1 MNAHTSVGP
10 LDRAAR
16 VYIAG
21 HRGLVGSAL
30 LRTFAGAG
38 FTNLLVRSRAELDLT
53 DRAATFDFVLESRP
67 QVVID
72 AAARVGGILANDT
85 YPADFLSENLQIQ
98 VNLLDAAVAAR
109 VPRLLFLGS
118 SCIYPKLAPQ
128 PIPESALLTGPLEP
142 TNDAYAI
149 AKIAGILAVQA
160 VRRQH
165 GLPWISAMP
174 TNLYGPGDNF
184 SPSGSH
190 LLPAL
195 IRRYDEAKAS
205 GAPNVTNW
213 GTGTPRRELLH
224 VDDLASACLYLLEH
238 FDGPTHVNVGTGID
252 HTIGEIAEMVASA
265 VGYSGETRWDPS
277 KPDGT
282 PRKLLD
288 VSVLREAGWR
298 PSIALRDGIRRRW
311 RGIAS
316 TRERFGN
323 EAGPSRS
330 EHLASQRHRGVA
342 LLCRTGLGTQFL
354 APTAIASGQCRARC
368 RGQFGAV
375 RQGSA
380 RRGLSRAA
388 SSRSSRCPGPLPS
401 CSAAPPRTR
410 CGNAGAVRWAMS
422 MEPSRSTSPATRAP
436 AVPSCRC

>member
-30 LRTFAGAG
+30 LRTVAGAG

-298 PSIALRDGIRRRW
+298 PSIALRDGIEATVAW
-311 RGIAS
+311 Y
-316 TRERFGN
+316 REH
-323 EAGPSRS
+323 AG
-330 EHLASQRHRGVA
+330 
-342 LLCRTGLGTQFL
+342 T
-354 APTAIASGQCRARC
+354 
-368 RGQFGAV
+368 V
-375 RQGSA
+375 RQ
-380 RRGLSRAA
+380 
-388 SSRSSRCPGPLPS
+388 
-401 CSAAPPRTR
+401 
-410 CGNAGAVRWAMS
+410 
-422 MEPSRSTSPATRAP
+422 
-436 AVPSCRC
+436 

>member
-1 MNAHTSVGP
+1 MTGTVPAHV
-10 LDRAAR
+10 LDRAAP
-16 VYIAG
+16 VFIAG

-30 LRTFAGAG
+30 VRKFEAEG
-38 FTNLLVRSRAELDLT
+38 FTNLLVRSRTDLDLT
-53 DRAATFDFVLESRP
+53 DRAATFDFVLEAEP

-72 AAARVGGILANDT
+72 AAARVGGIMANNT

-118 SCIYPKLAPQ
+118 SCIYPKLSPQ

-149 AKIAGILAVQA
+149 AKIAGILQVQA
-160 VRRQH
+160 VRRQY

-184 SPSGSH
+184 SPTGSH

-205 GAPNVTNW
+205 GAPEVTNW
-213 GTGTPRRELLH
+213 GTGTPQRELLH

-238 FDGPTHVNVGTGID
+238 FDGPTQVNVGTGVD
-252 HTIGEIAEMVASA
+252 HTISEIAELVAEA
-265 VGYSGETRWDPS
+265 VGYHGETRWDAT

-288 VSVLREAGWR
+288 VSVLRDAGWR
-298 PSIALRDGIRRRW
+298 PTITLPEGIR
-311 RGIAS
+311 S
-316 TRERFGN
+316 TVEWYRDN
-323 EAGPSRS
+323 A
-330 EHLASQRHRGVA
+330 A
-342 LLCRTGLGTQFL
+342 
-354 APTAIASGQCRARC
+354 
-368 RGQFGAV
+368 AV
-375 RQGSA
+375 RQ
-380 RRGLSRAA
+380 
-388 SSRSSRCPGPLPS
+388 
-401 CSAAPPRTR
+401 
-410 CGNAGAVRWAMS
+410 
-422 MEPSRSTSPATRAP
+422 
-436 AVPSCRC
+436 